1 MFVWITWMWIGID
14 FDLVVGLCIT
24 GASRSDVKTNKQN
37 MAAAFVLLFQN
48 ERAIHRERIFRD
60 RTQNLDTLSDS
71 ELICRYRF
79 SQIKRT
85 ILIYIICSV
94 YL

>member
-1 MFVWITWMWIGID
+1 
-14 FDLVVGLCIT
+14 
-24 GASRSDVKTNKQN
+24 

-79 SQIKRT
+79 PRQSINSIGSTCSCDTETNRKIK
-85 ILIYIICSV
+85 IYPNSHSGNPHKH
-94 YL
+94 LFKQF

>member
-1 MFVWITWMWIGID
+1 
-14 FDLVVGLCIT
+14 
-24 GASRSDVKTNKQN
+24 

-48 ERAIHRERIFRD
+48 ERAIRRERIFRD

-79 SQIKRT
+79 PRQSIIFLSDLLAPVLQRPTARSKSIP
-85 ILIYIICSV
+85 IHIQVIHINIYLNNSN
-94 YL
+94 LLNK